1 MTNQR
6 RIFLVAGLA
15 MLLASLVA
23 LGLSFRCDV
32 PTDDTKARPTIS
44 ASAAEPVNSE
54 SAGPTGKVDYLAA
67 TAAEAAR
74 FTAARRSAP
83 ATQNSNRVDRSN
95 DAPSSAANSRNIEVA
110 TPLAEDVA
118 EDETEAY
125 YESRIPLV
133 FLDHTGVLPDTPEV
147 AATVQ
152 KLRQDFIDSTGA
164 ALANPADPN
173 FAALWDQF
181 QPTADEIFCA
191 IFGTEACNALSITE
205 AHQRGHF

>member
-1 MTNQR
+1 MTNQT
-6 RIFLVAGLA
+6 RIFLAAGLA
-15 MLLASLVA
+15 ILAILASLVA
-23 LGLSFRCDV
+23 LGLNFPYDV

-44 ASAAEPVNSE
+44 APVADPVTGE
-54 SAGPTGKVDYLAA
+54 SAGPTSKVDYLAA

-83 ATQNSNRVDRSN
+83 ATQNSNRVYRPHDT
-95 DAPSSAANSRNIEVA
+95 PSSVASSSNVEVA
-110 TPLAEDVA
+110 ATAPA
-118 EDETEAY
+118 EDETVAY
-125 YESRIPLV
+125 HEPRIPLV

-164 ALANPADPN
+164 AMADPADPN
-173 FAALWDQF
+173 FAALWNQF